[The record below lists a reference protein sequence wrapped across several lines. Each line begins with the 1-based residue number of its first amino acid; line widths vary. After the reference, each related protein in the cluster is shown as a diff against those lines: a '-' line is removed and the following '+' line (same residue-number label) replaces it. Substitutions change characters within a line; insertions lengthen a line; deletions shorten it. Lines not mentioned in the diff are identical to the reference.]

1 MYDTNLSMISNAR
14 EVLDERAKENRIKK
28 LDEDLKYYKSIVKN
42 QAEKNACDAI
52 LNSNYSTED
61 KEYLFNNG
69 LFRTEKELQKFEA
82 EKKREEF
89 INSGKWKDYCES
101 KNTIVNV
108 FYVLTAIDFFI
119 GIIALLSGAFDVVV
133 FCGIIFLPLGFV
145 TLIVNLVISSEIEN
159 KGKEFGINDKYTKK
173 AKIERVSSTAGLI
186 ATGASVARNT
196 KKFAKQN
203 GFI

>member
-1 MYDTNLSMISNAR
+1 M
-14 EVLDERAKENRIKK
+14 
-28 LDEDLKYYKSIVKN
+28 
-42 QAEKNACDAI
+42 
-52 LNSNYSTED
+52 
-61 KEYLFNNG
+61 
-69 LFRTEKELQKFEA
+69 
-82 EKKREEF
+82 
-89 INSGKWKDYCES
+89 
-101 KNTIVNV
+101 
-108 FYVLTAIDFFI
+108 
-119 GIIALLSGAFDVVV
+119 V